1 MTWIDILKFK
11 RNFKDLRQLR
21 EEGIR
26 SGARQRT
33 ANKVL
38 GDISREPKGA
48 RKESIMDM
56 PEEQELDEQL
66 ANMAKEDLI
75 DEVMNRIEQM
85 SKEELIDMLVRT
97 RGQMGERIW
106 AKI

>member
-26 SGARQRT
+26 GGARQRT

-38 GDISREPKGA
+38 GDISKRSFWSKKGKYYGYA
-48 RKESIMDM
+48 R
-56 PEEQELDEQL
+56 
-66 ANMAKEDLI
+66 
-75 DEVMNRIEQM
+75 
-85 SKEELIDMLVRT
+85 RT
-97 RGQMGERIW
+97 RT
-106 AKI
+106 